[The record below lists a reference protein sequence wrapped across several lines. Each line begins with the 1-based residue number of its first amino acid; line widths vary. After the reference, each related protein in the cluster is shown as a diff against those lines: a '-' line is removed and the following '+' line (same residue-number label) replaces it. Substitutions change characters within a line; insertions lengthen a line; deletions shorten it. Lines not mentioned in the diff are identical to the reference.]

1 MTRRYVAA
9 VVVLTLVYALAL
21 GSFHPWDLLIG
32 ASLSAALLFASR
44 RFVFGADDATLRPV
58 DPGLTLLG
66 RVMAFVPFAVAVF
79 WEILVGNWEVTL
91 VTLHLRPLVRPGI
104 VAVPIGERTPTG
116 VAVWAVVTGLPPGSF
131 FVDVDR
137 ERGVVLIHVLDAR
150 DPEAYRDQQEDFYRR
165 YQSKVFP

>member
-1 MTRRYVAA
+1 VTRYVAA

-21 GSFHPWDLLIG
+21 GSFHTWDLLFG

-44 RFVFGADDATLRPV
+44 RFVFGSDGTAPLPAGS
-58 DPGLTLLG
+58 GLTLLG
-66 RVMAFVPFAVAVF
+66 RVVAFVPFAVAVF
-79 WEILVGNWEVTL
+79 REILVGNWEVTL

-104 VAVPIGERTPTG
+104 VAVPIGARTPTG

-150 DPEAYRDQQEDFYRR
+150 DPQAYRDQQEDFYRR

>member
-1 MTRRYVAA
+1 VTRYVAA

-21 GSFHPWDLLIG
+21 GSFRPWDLLFG
-32 ASLSAALLFASR
+32 AGLSTVLLFASR
-44 RFVFGADDATLRPV
+44 RFVFGGAASRPGGR
-58 DPGLTLLG
+58 GLTLPG
-66 RVMAFVPFAVAVF
+66 RVVAFVPFAAAVF
-79 WEILVGNWEVTL
+79 REILVGTWEVTL
-91 VTLHLRPLVRPGI
+91 VTLRLRPLVRPGI

-131 FVDVDR
+131 FADVDR

-150 DPEAYRDQQEDFYRR
+150 DPEAYREQQEDFYGR

>member
-79 WEILVGNWEVTL
+79 REILVGNWEVTL

-104 VAVPIGERTPTG
+104 VAVLIGERTPTG

-131 FVDVDR
+131 LVDVDR

-150 DPEAYRDQQEDFYRR
+150 DPQAYRDQQEDFYRR